1 MAGLLWEKKGGGWGC
16 DGGGGGGFGGGGA
29 GRLQVSNS
37 VYISPVE
44 ATADCSVIHTGRRA

>member
-1 MAGLLWEKKGGGWGC
+1 MRWGLRGGKQR
-16 DGGGGGGFGGGGA
+16 
-29 GRLQVSNS
+29 GRLQVSNG